1 MNSVLSHNTNLHLN
15 NGFYPKV
22 SIITVVYNGA
32 ETLER
37 TIKSIAA
44 LDYRN
49 LEYIIVD
56 GKSSDDTIEII
67 RKYEYATSLWISEPD
82 EGLYDAMNKG
92 MSLASGDY
100 LWFINS
106 GDEVSDPQ
114 VLSQI
119 FQNFPRA
126 DIYYGE
132 TMIVDYFGHEIGLRR
147 LRPKKKLKFRDF
159 LNGMLVSHQS
169 VIVSRRVASNYNIR
183 YRLSADFDWVVFAF
197 KSAGVAVNTGMI
209 LSRFLEGGLTRQNIF
224 PGLKERFIIMTHY
237 FGFLP
242 ALLHHIPI
250 SLRFI
255 YYYVKHKRF

>member
-1 MNSVLSHNTNLHLN
+1 MKSQPSHITKPHLN

-22 SIITVVYNGA
+22 SIITVVYNGVDV
-32 ETLER
+32 LER
-37 TIKSIAA
+37 TIESIVAM
-44 LDYRN
+44 DYSN

-56 GKSSDDTIEII
+56 GGSSDGTIEII
-67 RKYEYATSLWISEPD
+67 RKYESMISLWLSEPD

-100 LWFINS
+100 FWFINA
-106 GDEVSDPQ
+106 GDEVSDPMI
-114 VLSQI
+114 LSQI
-119 FQNFPRA
+119 FKNFPQA

-132 TMIVDYFGHEIGLRR
+132 TMIVDYSGQEIGLRR
-147 LRPKKKLKFRDF
+147 LRPKKRLKYRDF

-169 VIVSRRVASNYNIR
+169 VIVSRNTASKYSLM
-183 YRLSADFDWVVFAF
+183 YRLSSDYDWVVSAF
-197 KSAGVAVNTGMI
+197 KSAATTVNTGMV

-250 SLRFI
+250 ALRFI
-255 YYYVKHKRF
+255 YYFVKHKRF